1 MPADLTDDPP
11 CYWAVA
17 SLIGRTE
24 TNTRPLVL
32 VRNSTLPLIRAKS
45 VWSLPIPTLRPAC
58 HLVPRW
64 RAIMLPA
71 STSSPPNIFSP
82 RRCPAE
88 SRPLREDPPA
98 FLCAIIGLRN
108 SLALYLERIRDKI
121 ITCRCHFF
129 LLFAFAAG
137 FFSLAAGFAFDFSFF
152 AAVLRAVGAPS
163 SADVAAAAAPAGCSE
178 AAAAGARLGRGCACL
193 LGFLP
198 SVKISVMRNSVN
210 SWRWPILR
218 REFLRRR
225 FLKAMIFGPRAC
237 WRTSAATVAPATVGA
252 PRLTLSPPTTRTS
265 PNSTISPG
273 SPLTLPTLSTSSA
286 ATRYCLP
293 PVLNTANMFVPRS
306 KPDVRVAA
314 RDRIL
319 PVCSAD
325 GRRDGGAN
333 GHIEH
338 ADRRRYDRPVSA
350 CQEMH
355 TKRASSGW
363 LFRRARW

>member
-71 STSSPPNIFSP
+71 STSSPPKIFSP

-98 FLCAIIGLRN
+98 FLCAIYRPPKLTC
-108 SLALYLERIRDKI
+108 LYLDRIRDKS

-129 LLFAFAAG
+129 LLFVLAG
-137 FFSLAAGFAFDFSFF
+137 FFSFAAGLAFDFSFF
-152 AAVLRAVGAPS
+152 AALLRAAGALS
-163 SADVAAAAAPAGCSE
+163 SADVAAAAAPAGCS
-178 AAAAGARLGRGCACL
+178 AAVAAGTRFGRGCACL

-210 SWRWPILR
+210 SWR
-218 REFLRRR
+218 
-225 FLKAMIFGPRAC
+225 
-237 WRTSAATVAPATVGA
+237 
-252 PRLTLSPPTTRTS
+252 
-265 PNSTISPG
+265 
-273 SPLTLPTLSTSSA
+273 
-286 ATRYCLP
+286 
-293 PVLNTANMFVPRS
+293 
-306 KPDVRVAA
+306 
-314 RDRIL
+314 
-319 PVCSAD
+319 
-325 GRRDGGAN
+325 
-333 GHIEH
+333 
-338 ADRRRYDRPVSA
+338 
-350 CQEMH
+350 
-355 TKRASSGW
+355 
-363 LFRRARW
+363 